1 FPVSGTLLR
10 PNAILQMLKLVAFI
24 RRERFSVVHTNDL
37 YSNLFAIPAAWLAR
51 VPVIVSSRRDLG
63 RWWWYTPARRKLL
76 RRIQRFST
84 RVLVNSEAVRQEL
97 ITRDGFAPERI
108 VVVHNDSFGKD
119 LPRREPTVKS

>member
-1 FPVSGTLLR
+1 
-10 PNAILQMLKLVAFI
+10 MLKLVAFI

-108 VVVHNDSFGKD
+108 VVVHNGIDTERFAAARADRDRKSVVGKEWRS
-119 LPRREPTVKS
+119 RRWA